1 MSGINV
7 QIRDAAALER
17 VYPTALRAYLA
28 DRGWVHQSTWRNR
41 IMVWSKEQGGRTHE
55 ALVPLHELT
64 GVYAVRISELIE
76 LLSGIEERSQ
86 LDVYYDLLGARAD
99 VIRLRPLRGGAR
111 TGWSLEES
119 ADLLGWA
126 RDLMLAA
133 ARAAERPGLPVY
145 RGRSTGQVRD
155 YVRSI
160 QPLPGY
166 GEGGELTL
174 HSLVPAGFADQ
185 GYIDDDVKPPF
196 PRQAMLSLN
205 AGLQAAQS
213 AVAAVQGG
221 AGLSAFEQMAP
232 QGINANLCEAMAM
245 LARQNDGINLNLSW
259 AGVRPSNATAAE
271 YAFAPSSAEVFSSG
285 ADWLRRHT
293 PFLNAY
299 ITGEIVRLER
309 EPPRKYD
316 GQATVMCQLDERPV
330 TLHVQFDSADW
341 DASLDAFRKGIEI
354 NLDCD
359 IYRDG
364 NKYYARTIRKFAVS
378 TGAQ

>member
-41 IMVWSKEQGGRTHE
+41 IMVWSKEQGGQTHE

-99 VIRLRPLRGGAR
+99 VIRLRPLRGSAR

-119 ADLLGWA
+119 ADFLGCA

-166 GEGGELTL
+166 VEGAELTL

-185 GYIDDDVKPPF
+185 GYIADDVKPPF

-213 AVAAVQGG
+213 AVPAVQGG
-221 AGLSAFEQMAP
+221 ALVALPKGRRQRRLSHPNQPAPGRFERGKIARAGGADHDQRPRAANGA
-232 QGINANLCEAMAM
+232 QGTRQGKRAKRIVGAGDQCCVGELCHC
-245 LARQNDGINLNLSW
+245 ARRDVPISIQTTLTSARG
-259 AGVRPSNATAAE
+259 T
-271 YAFAPSSAEVFSSG
+271 APSRAG
-285 ADWLRRHT
+285 ARWT
-293 PFLNAY
+293 
-299 ITGEIVRLER
+299 I
-309 EPPRKYD
+309 
-316 GQATVMCQLDERPV
+316 GQAQP
-330 TLHVQFDSADW
+330 F
-341 DASLDAFRKGIEI
+341 
-354 NLDCD
+354 
-359 IYRDG
+359 
-364 NKYYARTIRKFAVS
+364 
-378 TGAQ
+378 